1 MSKKTLMVDTL
12 MLDASDF
19 KPVKLTE
26 EEAGQYSAHW
36 TAPIWNIGKLN
47 LNGRVYTQD
56 LADRICREN
65 KATGVCDGHDPDY
78 HFEYSNYVA
87 VAKTPRIENGQLVVD
102 LYFVD
107 DEYAGKLE
115 KLRAMGVEIGVSSV
129 GYGEQDAD
137 GVVNP
142 ITYELIRYC
151 DFVQYPANSTYASPA
166 GDKPASQGSAGQDE
180 NKETDSQ
187 GPAMATAGKS
197 SEEKHMEEKKKEGM
211 ASTEQAMDEQKRNL
225 DDEQKKNAAGAS
237 GIVDGEKKPAQTM
250 SESKKFVNRI
260 IEAVTVGT
268 SFAGTVPTE
277 IASEIVKK
285 RNTLAQI
292 RGIATV
298 HQASGDYKIAV
309 ESTGV
314 TVAYTGEGAAIGDS
328 TPDVSVLTLSAYKIA
343 ALVKASR
350 ESLTDPAVDVQQY
363 LVDSIGKAM
372 AEFEE
377 NEFLNGTGS
386 SNNHITGILTTLALT
401 ANKAQVITAA
411 SATALTWDDVSQIDA
426 VLSAY
431 APNATLVMNPATAN
445 AIRLLKD
452 GGGHFIFPQN
462 EPLSMVLGHRVLES
476 KFMPKIATGASVI
489 VAGDF
494 SYYHIADRQGLDVQ
508 VLNELYAANDQVGI
522 KAVER
527 LDGNCALPEAFCVV
541 KMA

>member
-36 TAPIWNIGKLN
+36 TAPIWNIGKIN

-56 LADRICREN
+56 LAERVCKEN

-78 HFEYSNYVA
+78 HYEYANYVA
-87 VAKTPRIENGQLVVD
+87 VAKNPRIENGQLVID

-107 DEYAGKLE
+107 EDYAKKLD
-115 KLRAMGVEIGVSSV
+115 KLRAMGVGIGVSSV

-166 GDKPASQGSAGQDE
+166 GGEPDSKSGDG
-180 NKETDSQ
+180 NKEPDSQ
-187 GPAMATAGKS
+187 RPAVATAEKS
-197 SEEKHMEEKKKEGM
+197 FEERHMEKKEGV
-211 ASTEQAMDEQKRNL
+211 APTEQAKEQKQNL
-225 DDEQKKNAAGAS
+225 DDAQKQNAPGAS
-237 GIVDGEKKPAQTM
+237 GIVEGEKKPEQMIGEA
-250 SESKKFVNRI
+250 KKFVNRI

-268 SFAGTVPTE
+268 SFAGTVPAE
-277 IASEIVKK
+277 IASQIVAK

-462 EPLSMVLGHRVLES
+462 EPLTMVLGHRVLES